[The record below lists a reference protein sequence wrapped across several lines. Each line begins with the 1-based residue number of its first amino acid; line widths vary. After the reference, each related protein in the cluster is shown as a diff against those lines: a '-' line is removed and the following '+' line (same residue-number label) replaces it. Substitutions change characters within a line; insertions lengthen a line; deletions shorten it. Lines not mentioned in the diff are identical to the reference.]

1 LLQQQKNKSL
11 GSFYL
16 WICRICGSKIVLNL
30 YSNYCFCLQCI
41 VMCLLCSV
49 QGLLARNESV
59 GVMSMRVQLASLG
72 LVGVS
77 GL

>member
-1 LLQQQKNKSL
+1 VL

-16 WICRICGSKIVLNL
+16 WICGSTIVLNL